1 MDAGYLDH
9 THMACDF
16 RAFAAK
22 PPTRLSA
29 EWDEN
34 VTASPWTDVTFS
46 PDFAWRLSWR
56 SERGTI

>member
-1 MDAGYLDH
+1 MDVGYLNH

-22 PPTRLSA
+22 HPTRLSA

-34 VTASPWTDVTFS
+34 MTASRWTDVTFS
-46 PDFAWRLSWR
+46 PDFAWRLS
-56 SERGTI
+56 